1 MSDVAES
8 RPLSEGSPPAD
19 NPDPPLND
27 SKSKVVGYITKR
39 INNIERHYHEFLSE
53 FTYLQSGGILNE
65 YESWR
70 RSMPQ
75 DLMYALC
82 SGHLDAD
89 DLNKIG
95 SFISGQLPMY
105 EIFPVAMDINQADEQ
120 DADDS
125 DEDFDRIVDESAI
138 PVLVRKEMETLKR
151 VADFKRLGIW
161 SRDSSDPVPTLTNLA
176 PSQEPARP
184 KDHMDFL
191 FAEMRW
197 LADDFKKER
206 HWKKM
211 AAKRLAYAA
220 AKVHKEKAE
229 RSQKA
234 EKEEILRIRKQ
245 CSLISRMVRDWWR
258 QMDKIVQTKQKAR
271 LSARHQQA
279 MSTHLGHV
287 IETTERYTMW
297 LTEGIIGSKQND
309 QDAASKDKDAV
320 KEENVATS
328 DAAIESDAEFVAEVD
343 STDDEETIAKEEELV
358 QQDERA
364 KDEEAKEIEALCAE
378 AEKSI
383 DELLPPGYLEHI
395 QHLHESGKLDME
407 IDGNESEEEKDAKEK
422 QSRKRPLENMTD
434 IEADQAPLSKRSRN
448 DRDFTADGEDSADD
462 ETTIAEQEAHEK
474 VKAEGGSSEDEDNG
488 PSAGEVKEV
497 SQLASEA
504 EIPIEEL
511 LARYGLDPDQ
521 LRKPVADGETSDT
534 TSATDSGS
542 ESGSA
547 ESSTGKES
555 SSSEEK
561 VSGDSSSEEE
571 NEDSDVEMEE
581 PGLVDLLSEDEKEN
595 LTRSNNSMPENAE
608 LKAITDVAMS
618 AQPTGNTL
626 ASVAEPVKTPFLL
639 SGTLR
644 EYQVVGLSWLVA
656 IYEKRLNGILAD
668 EMGLGK
674 TIQTIAF
681 LAHLAC
687 ELGIWGPH
695 LIVVPNSVI
704 LNWEVEFKKWCPG
717 FKILTYFGSV
727 KERRAKRKGWT
738 KTNAFHVC
746 ITSYRLAIQDSSAFK
761 RKKWK
766 YLILD
771 EAQNIKNFKSQ
782 RWQTLLTF
790 NSQRR
795 LLLTGTPLQNSLM
808 ELWSLMH
815 FLMPNIFQSHREFQE
830 WFASPLT
837 GMIEGNSEYNEQL
850 VMRLHKVLR
859 PFLLRR
865 LKEDVERQMPKKYE
879 HIILCRLSKRQRYLY
894 DDFMSLSTTK
904 DTLASGQFLSV
915 MNILMQLRKVCNH
928 PNLFEPRP
936 ITSPFHISDDDA
948 ACIEVPRLVAQ
959 VSTPFLSAF
968 QPASAFT
975 VASTLDWLDRAGAAA
990 RLIGQTANLAEMAR
1004 DLPAFVAQR
1013 IHQLQVKADLIT
1025 VLDSTEASDRVS
1037 RERDLFTDLRKQK
1050 GLEPDEPTSKRR
1062 PVPIFIP
1069 HSTVLEVNEEL
1080 SRSMEDY
1087 YPLRTKLPYPNLP
1100 RPKCKGTSF
1109 IEVARRLD
1117 PWDNGIPKAVLRRR
1131 EIERQHRI
1139 SLISRLNM
1147 RRCEDI
1153 YDHSGTFDRTSLP
1166 SPDLVYFLTS
1176 AVIRQPHHRAL
1187 SRFGTGAWIACQQ
1200 ALRTWPDK
1208 RACDDVDG
1216 PPTYLRHPTEVVSG
1230 LSVPGQQA
1238 ALVERLQPFYGPE
1251 AAFRVRSSWNKA
1263 LRQMLFSPVD
1273 CFEYFDVHLNSFLIT
1288 TPPAISSGVRLH
1300 TSCAA
1305 VHRTEMQQASFV
1317 EATLKPYLD
1326 SAGLFKHCTVT
1337 TTPSTNKKSVTTTAA
1352 VSKIRCSCR
1361 NLTFRSWLMPAQLHR
1376 VGNSHAFQFPDPRLI
1391 QYDCGKL
1398 QRLDLLLREL
1408 YADEHRVLI
1417 FTQMARMLDILEQ
1430 FLAYHGYRYLRLDGS
1445 TKVEQRQVLME
1456 RFNMDPKIFI
1466 FILSTRSGG
1475 LGVNLT
1481 GADTVIFYDSD
1492 WNPTMDA
1499 QAQDRC
1505 HRIGQTRDVH
1515 IYRLISE
1522 RTVEENIL
1530 RKANQKRLLSDV
1542 AIEGGKFTT
1551 AFFKQSIISDLFA
1564 EPSGLQDLIQDKE
1577 KETVKDKM
1585 EEDEKEEQNPPS
1597 PPLLTTRSGRQIRW
1611 KGATSILV
1619 NAKQQSAEEESTA
1632 GAVKQAA
1639 ITDSQWVA
1647 ALDACEDDEN
1657 DRVAAKRALDE
1668 AKADLEEFDESKPI
1682 EVPAVIDGED
1692 KAELADDQAPP
1703 TIEGSMSDPLARF
1716 AKMRQQEAATASKTT
1731 EAENVTSTVLD
1742 DNTPEASVERELAE
1756 FEAMLRPIERFGV
1769 NHLESF
1775 HDDTLNLELVQFEA
1789 QIEES
1794 KKEWKL
1800 NALKALHEADEE
1812 RAELEEDEILYCDP
1826 DYDPEAARLAE
1837 LDELARAEE
1846 MEELLGRTGGLRG
1859 RGRGRGRGTASRG
1872 RGRGIGRGRGRP
1884 GVDSER
1890 SSLQDDGRDVDDED
1904 EYAEDDEDAASPTDR
1919 AAWFN
1924 ARYRD
1929 MDNRRRRGRFES
1941 PDYIDWDDEDGDE
1954 PEAIDIW
1961 YPGRSSLR
1969 GAKRGRGGA
1978 VSRGSGRGRGR
1989 PRLSD
1994 YWRSPDEDD
2003 PYSRQRRRFP
2013 SAEPVDDSGSA
2024 SVDSFPGKRRRG
2036 RPPLS
2041 FNSSRRP
2048 NYIPPRPQPRVQPA
2062 IVQRPH
2068 TSRQYY
2074 QHFENPNSLMT
2085 APGISFASSSG
2096 SLDVSNHNSI
2106 YHLQHQGSRILQ
2118 HNSRV
2123 LNTFMTSNNSNDAV
2137 FRQPSMISHEEEII
2151 TQQYQPSVSL
2161 YRSSRGQ
2168 PIHRPSGSGVA
2179 FIDSRPRVRQT
2190 FFQQPVITQ
2199 SIPSTNIAPPRQY
2212 IPSATHQQSANP
2224 VLLQQEPT
2232 VPLQSFTNGVHT
2244 VQPLRSVLSAPSNH
2258 PVLVVT
2264 REVKTPTGQVFQQQF
2279 TQPVQPS
2286 PKYLQV
2292 IRRILPDGSGQPT
2305 VVVAPTS
2312 VPPPTNP
2319 ISSPSQTLQISS
2331 TTPSTANSTAVQ
2343 PGRKIIKVI
2352 RSSVPNAIRILP
2364 PKPPSPK
2371 PS

>member
-1 MSDVAES
+1 
-8 RPLSEGSPPAD
+8 
-19 NPDPPLND
+19 
-27 SKSKVVGYITKR
+27 
-39 INNIERHYHEFLSE
+39 
-53 FTYLQSGGILNE
+53 
-65 YESWR
+65 
-70 RSMPQ
+70 
-75 DLMYALC
+75 
-82 SGHLDAD
+82 
-89 DLNKIG
+89 
-95 SFISGQLPMY
+95 
-105 EIFPVAMDINQADEQ
+105 
-120 DADDS
+120 
-125 DEDFDRIVDESAI
+125 
-138 PVLVRKEMETLKR
+138 
-151 VADFKRLGIW
+151 
-161 SRDSSDPVPTLTNLA
+161 
-176 PSQEPARP
+176 
-184 KDHMDFL
+184 
-191 FAEMRW
+191 
-197 LADDFKKER
+197 
-206 HWKKM
+206 
-211 AAKRLAYAA
+211 
-220 AKVHKEKAE
+220 
-229 RSQKA
+229 
-234 EKEEILRIRKQ
+234 
-245 CSLISRMVRDWWR
+245 
-258 QMDKIVQTKQKAR
+258 
-271 LSARHQQA
+271 
-279 MSTHLGHV
+279 
-287 IETTERYTMW
+287 
-297 LTEGIIGSKQND
+297 
-309 QDAASKDKDAV
+309 
-320 KEENVATS
+320 
-328 DAAIESDAEFVAEVD
+328 AEVD

-358 QQDERA
+358 QQDENA

-378 AEKSI
+378 ADKSI

-407 IDGNESEEEKDAKEK
+407 IDGNESEEEKDGKEK
-422 QSRKRPLENMTD
+422 QSRKRPLGDMTD
-434 IEADQAPLSKRSRN
+434 NETDQAPPSKKRCN
-448 DRDFTADGEDSADD
+448 DKEFNADGEDSADD

-474 VKAEGGSSEDEDNG
+474 VKAEDGSSEDKDNG
-488 PSAGEVKEV
+488 PSAGEIKEV

-511 LARYGLDPDQ
+511 LARYGLDPEQ
-521 LRKPVADGETSDT
+521 LRKPVVDGETSDT
-534 TSATDSGS
+534 ASATDSGS
-542 ESGSA
+542 ESDSA
-547 ESSTGKES
+547 ESSTDNES

-561 VSGDSSSEEE
+561 DSGDSSLEGE
-571 NEDSDVEMEE
+571 NENSDVEMEE

-595 LTRSNNSMPENAE
+595 LARSNDSMPENAE

-990 RLIGQTANLAEMAR
+990 RLIGQTANLAEMTR
-1004 DLPAFVAQR
+1004 DLPAFVARR
-1013 IHQLQVKADLIT
+1013 IHQLQVKPDLIT

-1037 RERDLFTDLRKQK
+1037 RERSLFTDLRKQK
-1050 GLEPDEPTSKRR
+1050 GLEPEEPTSKRR

-1109 IEVARRLD
+1109 IEVSRRLD

-1131 EIERQHRI
+1131 ETERQHRI
-1139 SLISRLNM
+1139 SLISRLNE

-1166 SPDLVYFLTS
+1166 SPDLVHFLTS
-1176 AVIRQPHHRAL
+1176 AVIRQPHHREL

-1251 AAFRVRSSWNKA
+1251 AAFPVRSSWNKA
-1263 LRQMLFSPVD
+1263 LRQMLFSPID
-1273 CFEYFDVHLNSFLIT
+1273 CFEHFDVHLNN
-1288 TPPAISSGVRLH
+1288 
-1300 TSCAA
+1300 
-1305 VHRTEMQQASFV
+1305 
-1317 EATLKPYLD
+1317 
-1326 SAGLFKHCTVT
+1326 
-1337 TTPSTNKKSVTTTAA
+1337 TNKKSVTTSSAA
-1352 VSKIRCSCR
+1352 VGKIHCSCR

-1391 QYDCGKL
+1391 QYDC
-1398 QRLDLLLREL
+1398 EL

-1577 KETVKDKM
+1577 KEAVKEKK
-1585 EEDEKEEQNPPS
+1585 EEDEKEEQDPPS

-1632 GAVKQAA
+1632 GAVKQGA

-1647 ALDACEDDEN
+1647 ALEACEDDEN

-1716 AKMRQQEAATASKTT
+1716 AKMRQQEAATAAKIV
-1731 EAENVTSTVLD
+1731 EAENVASTVLD
-1742 DNTPEASVERELAE
+1742 ENTPEASVERELAE

-1794 KKEWKL
+1794 KREWKL

-1872 RGRGIGRGRGRP
+1872 RGRGTGRGRGRP

-1890 SSLQDDGRDVDDED
+1890 SSLQDDGRDMDDVDD
-1904 EYAEDDEDAASPTDR
+1904 EYAEDYEDAASSTDR

-1929 MDNRRRRGRFES
+1929 MDNRRRRGRFGS

-1961 YPGRSSLR
+1961 YPGRPSLR

-1994 YWRSPDEDD
+1994 YWRGPDEDD

-2013 SAEPVDDSGSA
+2013 SAEQADDSGSA
-2024 SVDSFPGKRRRG
+2024 SMDSFPGKRRRG

-2041 FNSSRRP
+2041 YNSSRKL

-2068 TSRQYY
+2068 ASRQYY
-2074 QHFENPNSLMT
+2074 QHFGNPSSTM
-2085 APGISFASSSG
+2085 AASSIPFASSG
-2096 SLDVSNHNSI
+2096 SVGVSNHNSI
-2106 YHLQHQGSRILQ
+2106 YHYQQQGSRILQ

-2123 LNTFMTSNNSNDAV
+2123 LNTLMASTNSNDAV
-2137 FRQPSMISHEEEII
+2137 FRQPSLVSHEEEVV
-2151 TQQYQPSVSL
+2151 TQQYQPSVSV
-2161 YRSSRGQ
+2161 YRPSRGQ
-2168 PIHRPSGSGVA
+2168 PIHRPRGGGIA
-2179 FIDSRPRVRQT
+2179 FINSRPRVRPT

-2212 IPSATHQQSANP
+2212 IPSVTQQQSTNS
-2224 VLLQQEPT
+2224 VLLQQEEPT
-2232 VPLQSFTNGVHT
+2232 VPLQSFTNGAQT

-2279 TQPVQPS
+2279 TQPVQPP

-2292 IRRILPDGSGQPT
+2292 IRRILPDGSGQST

-2312 VPPPTNP
+2312 IPPPTNP
-2319 ISSPSQTLQISS
+2319 ISSPSQTIQIPS
-2331 TTPSTANSTAVQ
+2331 TTPSTTNNTAVQ

-2364 PKPPSPK
+2364 PKPSSPK